1 MNIEPDDM
9 HDTAQRRTAI
19 VPLGEDCV
27 SALLSFALDPRENRR
42 ALSLA
47 RALEADPIPGV
58 LEIVPSLVSVL
69 VRYDPAAIG
78 FSRLSGEIALRAD
91 RAEEEGTSALFHVSA
106 RFGGDDG
113 PDLAEAAKSLG
124 LTPEAFVAK
133 HNATPLRVLATG
145 FAPGFLYC
153 GFHGP
158 EMTLPRR
165 AEVRQMVPAGSILFA
180 AGQTALCATPIPTGW
195 HLIGRTDF
203 VNFDPTANPPTRVR
217 AGDLLQFEVER

>member
-1 MNIEPDDM
+1 M

-27 SALLSFALDPRENRR
+27 NVLLSLSLDPRENRR
-42 ALSLA
+42 ALAVA
-47 RALEADPIPGV
+47 RALESDPISGV

-69 VRYDPAAIG
+69 VRYDPSAIG
-78 FSRLSGEIALRAD
+78 FSRLCGEIALRAD
-91 RAEEEGTSALFHVSA
+91 LAEEEGTSTLFHVSA
-106 RFGGDDG
+106 RFGGEDG
-113 PDLAEAAKSLG
+113 PDLAEAANLLG
-124 LTPEAFVAK
+124 LTPEAFVAQ

-145 FAPGFLYC
+145 FAPGFVYC
-153 GFHGP
+153 GFHGLK
-158 EMTLPRR
+158 MTLPRR

-203 VNFDPTANPPTRVR
+203 VNFDPAADPPTRLR
-217 AGDLLQFEVER
+217 AGDLLQFEVAK